1 MSLNLTLGQTLT
13 VTPSLIGMMQ
23 IMQMNSL
30 ELTAYLQELSLE
42 NPLVE
47 VQEPTEARA
56 SAQQR
61 RWLESLDA
69 QNRAFE
75 QSDRQ
80 SQGIPDPN
88 PETLEAY
95 LLRQVAA
102 LNLSARIG
110 KTVEYLIAL
119 LDENGWLEEDVPEL
133 CRLTGQ
139 PQAVVD
145 AALAQLQSMEPA
157 GVGAAN
163 LEDCLL
169 LQLDQEENTSPL
181 ARAIV
186 KNHLED
192 VAAGRYEKIAKALQA
207 SVAEV
212 RAACNRIRSLDPRPG
227 QGYAARNQP
236 EYVVP
241 DVTVEVDENGLS
253 IQAVD
258 GSFPAL
264 EINQTYLEL
273 LKTTQDPE
281 VQAYLKEKLA
291 QVDQLQMNIE
301 TRKQNT
307 LRCAQAIV
315 ARQEAF
321 FLRGGALA
329 PMTLADLADELGLHT
344 STVSRAARG
353 KYLLCAQGVYPLSY
367 FFSRSLGGQYSAH
380 SARQALAD
388 LVASEDSSRPWSDQ
402 QLTDQLVEQGFTI
415 SRRTVAKYRQQMGL
429 GTQAQRRRD
438 EEAEE

>member
-1 MSLNLTLGQTLT
+1 MSQNPNLGQTLPAA
-13 VTPSLIGMMQ
+13 PSLIGMMQ

-47 VQEPTEARA
+47 VAEPTEARA

-61 RWLESLDA
+61 RWLESLDT

-102 LNLSARIG
+102 LNLSQRIG

-119 LDENGWLEEDVPEL
+119 LDENGWLEESPREL

-139 PQAVVD
+139 PEAVVD

-181 ARAIV
+181 TRAIV
-186 KNHLED
+186 REHLAD
-192 VAAGRYEKIAKALQA
+192 VAAGRYEKIAKTQQA
-207 SVAEV
+207 PVAEV

-241 DVTVEVDENGLS
+241 DVTVEADEEGLS
-253 IQAVD
+253 IQAVE

-273 LKTTQDPE
+273 LKTTDDPE
-281 VQAYLKEKLA
+281 VQSYLAEKLA
-291 QVDQLQMNIE
+291 QVEQLQANIE
-301 TRKQNT
+301 TRRQNT

-315 ARQEAF
+315 TRQKAF
-321 FLRGGALA
+321 FLQGGALA

-353 KYLLCAQGVYPLSY
+353 KYLLCARGVYPLSY
-367 FFSRSLGGQYSAH
+367 FFSRSLGGQHSAH
-380 SARQALAD
+380 SARQALTD
-388 LVASEDSSRPWSDQ
+388 LIASEDPADPWSDQ
-402 QLTDQLVEQGFTI
+402 QLTDQLTQQGFAI
-415 SRRTVAKYRQQMGL
+415 SRRTVAKYRQQLGF
-429 GTQAQRRRD
+429 GTQTQRRQPD
-438 EEAEE
+438 EPEG

>member
-13 VTPSLIGMMQ
+13 AAPSLIGMMQ

-47 VQEPTEARA
+47 VAEPTEARA

-61 RWLESLDA
+61 RWLESLDT

-102 LNLSARIG
+102 LNLSQRIG

-119 LDENGWLEEDVPEL
+119 LDENGWLEESPQEL

-139 PQAVVD
+139 PEAVVD

-181 ARAIV
+181 TRAIV
-186 KNHLED
+186 REHLAD
-192 VAAGRYEKIAKALQA
+192 VAAGRYEKIAKAQHA
-207 SVAEV
+207 PVAEV
-212 RAACNRIRSLDPRPG
+212 RAACNRIRITADGKIKPCLHSGR
-227 QGYAARNQP
+227 
-236 EYVVP
+236 EI
-241 DVTVEVDENGLS
+241 DVRGKHGRELVD
-253 IQAVD
+253 
-258 GSFPAL
+258 
-264 EINQTYLEL
+264 
-273 LKTTQDPE
+273 
-281 VQAYLKEKLA
+281 
-291 QVDQLQMNIE
+291 
-301 TRKQNT
+301 T
-307 LRCAQAIV
+307 LRNAILCKPKMHGTLD
-315 ARQEAF
+315 AEHLSEAG
-321 FLRGGALA
+321 RTMNTIGG
-329 PMTLADLADELGLHT
+329 
-344 STVSRAARG
+344 
-353 KYLLCAQGVYPLSY
+353 
-367 FFSRSLGGQYSAH
+367 
-380 SARQALAD
+380 
-388 LVASEDSSRPWSDQ
+388 
-402 QLTDQLVEQGFTI
+402 
-415 SRRTVAKYRQQMGL
+415 
-429 GTQAQRRRD
+429 
-438 EEAEE
+438 